1 MCRYVCRVV
10 YREHGEAHRRK
21 TDAVE
26 LALGA
31 GGGEAHL
38 YIDLNSTG
46 CREDS
51 EFFELGRFAQTA
63 GQSGGHQF
71 PGDALSLMFFADKEK
86 SKVVAIADSQNA
98 GQRAADARA
107 EDEEALG
114 VVVCGEPLGRA
125 VVVKLFTSFRWV
137 AGRDEA
143 VEDRPEQ
150 GGDFWLL
157 ARVHG
162 RDRQPDKIGNQE
174 RASFSDNA

>member
-1 MCRYVCRVV
+1 
-10 YREHGEAHRRK
+10 
-21 TDAVE
+21 
-26 LALGA
+26 
-31 GGGEAHL
+31 
-38 YIDLNSTG
+38 
-46 CREDS
+46 
-51 EFFELGRFAQTA
+51 
-63 GQSGGHQF
+63 
-71 PGDALSLMFFADKEK
+71 MFFADKEK